1 MGIGITKWATQA
13 CTIPNGTTMVVMF
26 VGWLCWGRHYF
37 PYYSYHRNPTGREFF
52 VPEPIVV
59 VKLLREEMGGS
70 GNYDGGELIFNRPT
84 LGQHQ
89 QYLIC
94 LIRS

>member
-13 CTIPNGTTMVVMF
+13 CTIPNRTTMVVMF

-59 VKLLREEMGGS
+59 VKLLR
-70 GNYDGGELIFNRPT
+70 GENLLVTSLFRD
-84 LGQHQ
+84 
-89 QYLIC
+89 
-94 LIRS
+94 